1 MYGPV
6 TTTYFPKAIDNI
18 SKEEVLSS
26 RNASELTNTLAC
38 EWPQTVITNRTKW
51 TQSTRSSD
59 SATRNAQMF
68 CLRPNRGGK
77 RILCVTTRPHKD
89 WKWTLISWFL
99 YPTSPSTW
107 AKKVDKISC
116 INCSFWCS
124 RTDSGCKLR
133 KAEGREGICAQKTR
147 VYWFATW
154 PAHSNSAIKCDSP
167 MLPTKLK
174 NLGFFHRFWV
184 CCAAGWI
191 SWGSALQ
198 N

>member
-26 RNASELTNTLAC
+26 RNGSELTNTLAC

-89 WKWTLISWFL
+89 WKRTLISWFL
-99 YPTSPSTW
+99 YSTSPSTLGQ
-107 AKKVDKISC
+107 K
-116 INCSFWCS
+116 
-124 RTDSGCKLR
+124 SGQNTLHKLLFLMQR
-133 KAEGREGICAQKTR
+133 
-147 VYWFATW
+147 
-154 PAHSNSAIKCDSP
+154 N
-167 MLPTKLK
+167 
-174 NLGFFHRFWV
+174 RFWLQTKKSWRQRRHLHPKNMCLLV
-184 CCAAGWI
+184 CNLASSLKLSNQVWFPHAP
-191 SWGSALQ
+191 